1 MIRRKRN
8 SKDRETKEEEQKKR
22 KSSPAGKH
30 DPQNFRKM
38 HRRRA
43 HQGESRQKLGESGDV
58 V

>member
-1 MIRRKRN
+1 MYGERAWIGKRKNRRRRKKKKEN
-8 SKDRETKEEEQKKR
+8 SSE
-22 KSSPAGKH
+22 GKH

-38 HRRRA
+38 HRRRG